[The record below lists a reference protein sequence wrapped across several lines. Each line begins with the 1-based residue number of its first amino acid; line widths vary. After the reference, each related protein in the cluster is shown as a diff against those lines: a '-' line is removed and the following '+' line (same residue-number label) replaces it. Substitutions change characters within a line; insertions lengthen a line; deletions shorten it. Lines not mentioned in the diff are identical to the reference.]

1 MELSFKEFAMIIV
14 KKEMGKR
21 LILDLRLTSAEQGDL
36 LKSDELFCQHWESLF
51 NLREL
56 MTKVSFEEKVEVLG
70 HHKDFILK
78 ILDEIQNRLPFV
90 YEFLERYKAIFL
102 MEAVI

>member
-1 MELSFKEFAMIIV
+1 
-14 KKEMGKR
+14 
-21 LILDLRLTSAEQGDL
+21 
-36 LKSDELFCQHWESLF
+36 
-51 NLREL
+51 

-78 ILDEIQNRLPFV
+78 ILDEMQNRLPFV